1 MNTICGVLE
10 NFDPLN
16 QFQAP
21 TRQGPPAARQP
32 AAAAKSTA
40 AAREESK
47 RALVSAFNNPD
58 SNEDTQ
64 FSAQLQHFQSAN
76 PTA

>member
-10 NFDPLN
+10 NFDPLS
-16 QFQAP
+16 QCQAP

-32 AAAAKSTA
+32 AAAAKSAAA

-47 RALVSAFNNPD
+47 RALVSAFENPD

-64 FSAQLQHFQSAN
+64 FSAQL
-76 PTA
+76 

>member
-21 TRQGPPAARQP
+21 PTRQGHPAARQP
-32 AAAAKSTA
+32 ATGAKSSA

-58 SNEDTQ
+58 
-64 FSAQLQHFQSAN
+64 
-76 PTA
+76 

>member
-16 QFQAP
+16 QLQAPP

-32 AAAAKSTA
+32 AAGAKSTA

-47 RALVSAFNNPD
+47 RAFVSAFNNPD
-58 SNEDTQ
+58 SNDDSQ
-64 FSAQLQHFQSAN
+64 FSAQL
-76 PTA
+76 

>member
-21 TRQGPPAARQP
+21 PSRQGPPAARQP
-32 AAAAKSTA
+32 AAGAKSTA

-58 SNEDTQ
+58 
-64 FSAQLQHFQSAN
+64 
-76 PTA
+76 

>member
-10 NFDPLN
+10 NFDPLS
-16 QFQAP
+16 QYQAP
-21 TRQGPPAARQP
+21 TRQDPPAARQP
-32 AAAAKSTA
+32 GAAAKSTAAA

-47 RALVSAFNNPD
+47 RALVSAFENPD

-64 FSAQLQHFQSAN
+64 FSAQLQHFQ
-76 PTA
+76 